1 MPTDSVPPVGT
12 VTPTYTAPPVRAPKQ
27 TMDGEMFMHLLV
39 TQLQNQDP
47 SSPMDTN
54 QMISQTTQL
63 AMMESI
69 ATMTTTSEEN
79 FSLQMRGV
87 AAALV
92 GQQVSYYG
100 KDGSLITGTASSVSY
115 AGPVPQVI
123 VDGKEI
129 PLDLVAGINAAGA
142 PADPGS
148 GGANDAGA
156 SSVGSGTDASVGSG
170 TDASGTS
177 GGAA

>member
-12 VTPTYTAPPVRAPKQ
+12 VTPTYTAPSVRAPKQ

-54 QMISQTTQL
+54 QMISQSTQL

-69 ATMTTTSEEN
+69 STMTTTSEEN

-100 KDGSLITGTASSVSY
+100 QDGSLITGTASSVSY

-129 PLDLVAGINAAGA
+129 PLDLVAGINAAASGES
-142 PADPGS
+142 GS
-148 GGANDAGA
+148 GAGNNDAAA
-156 SSVGSGTDASVGSG
+156 SLGGSGTDASEP
-170 TDASGTS
+170 S

>member
-1 MPTDSVPPVGT
+1 MPTDSVTPVAATGMYTTPPT
-12 VTPTYTAPPVRAPKQ
+12 RAPKQ

-54 QMISQTTQL
+54 QMISQSTQL

-100 KDGSLITGTASSVSY
+100 QDGTLITGTATSVSY

-129 PLDLVAGINAAGA
+129 PLDLVAGINAAASGESGTAGA
-142 PADPGS
+142 D
-148 GGANDAGA
+148 DAGA
-156 SSVGSGTDASVGSG
+156 SLAGSGI
-170 TDASGTS
+170 DASGTS

>member
-1 MPTDSVPPVGT
+1 
-12 VTPTYTAPPVRAPKQ
+12 
-27 TMDGEMFMHLLV
+27 
-39 TQLQNQDP
+39 
-47 SSPMDTN
+47 
-54 QMISQTTQL
+54 
-63 AMMESI
+63 
-69 ATMTTTSEEN
+69 
-79 FSLQMRGV
+79 MRGV

-100 KDGSLITGTASSVSY
+100 QDGSLITGTASSVSY

-129 PLDLVAGINAAGA
+129 PLDLVAGINAPAA
-142 PADPGS
+142 PGES
-148 GGANDAGA
+148 GTGQGANDVVA
-156 SSVGSGTDASVGSG
+156 SSVGSG

>member
-1 MPTDSVPPVGT
+1 MPTDSVTPVAATGMYTTPPT
-12 VTPTYTAPPVRAPKQ
+12 RAPKQ

-54 QMISQTTQL
+54 QMISQSTQL

-100 KDGSLITGTASSVSY
+100 QDGALITGTATSVSY

-129 PLDLVAGINAAGA
+129 PLDLIAGINAATPG
-142 PADPGS
+142 DPGS
-148 GGANDAGA
+148 GDDGAP
-156 SSVGSGTDASVGSG
+156 SSGGSGTDGAG
-170 TDASGTS
+170 TGATGTS

>member
-1 MPTDSVPPVGT
+1 MPTDSVTPVAATGMYTTPPT
-12 VTPTYTAPPVRAPKQ
+12 RAPKQ

-54 QMISQTTQL
+54 QMISQSTQL

-100 KDGSLITGTASSVSY
+100 QDGALITGTATSVSY

-129 PLDLVAGINAAGA
+129 PLDLIAGINAATPGEPGPGGA
-142 PADPGS
+142 DDGAASSGGS
-148 GGANDAGA
+148 GA
-156 SSVGSGTDASVGSG
+156 DASATGATGSN
-170 TDASGTS
+170 

>member
-100 KDGSLITGTASSVSY
+100 QDGSLITGTATSVSY

-129 PLDLVAGINAAGA
+129 PLDLIAGINAAT
-142 PADPGS
+142 PAES
-148 GGANDAGA
+148 GTGQGTDDAGA
-156 SSVGSGTDASVGSG
+156 SSVGPG

>member
-1 MPTDSVPPVGT
+1 
-12 VTPTYTAPPVRAPKQ
+12 
-27 TMDGEMFMHLLV
+27 MDGEMFMHLLV

-54 QMISQTTQL
+54 QMISQSTQL

-92 GQQVSYYG
+92 GREVSYYG
-100 KDGSLITGTASSVSY
+100 ADGSLVTGTATSVSY

-123 VDGKEI
+123 VDGREI
-129 PLDLVAGINAAGA
+129 PLDLVAGITTAGT
-142 PADPGS
+142 PGES
-148 GGANDAGA
+148 GPGEAANDAGA
-156 SSVGSGTDASVGSG
+156 ASGASVTDAPGANAAASDAG
-170 TDASGTS
+170 TT
-177 GGAA
+177 GGAAA

>member
-1 MPTDSVPPVGT
+1 
-12 VTPTYTAPPVRAPKQ
+12 
-27 TMDGEMFMHLLV
+27 MDGEMFMHLLV

-100 KDGSLITGTASSVSY
+100 QDGSLITGTATSVSY

-129 PLDLVAGINAAGA
+129 PLDLVAGINAPVT
-142 PADPGS
+142 PAQPGS
-148 GGANDAGA
+148 GEADDAGA
-156 SSVGSGTDASVGSG
+156 SSGDSAVTAGIGGDAAQAAGV
-170 TDASGTS
+170 T
-177 GGAA
+177 GGAAA